1 LFDYFYAGNFVI
13 MLDEHSGSS
22 LYPLKFVPILKE
34 RLWGGNRLGSVL
46 DKKAKTGRFG
56 ESWELSGVPGNLS
69 QVGNGF
75 LKGNNLQEL
84 VEVYMGDLVGEKV
97 YNRFGTE
104 FPVLIKFI
112 DAQDDLSIQV
122 HPDDQLAAERHYS
135 NGKTEMWY
143 VMEACRDSTL
153 VVGFNRETD
162 KAQYQKAL
170 QDKALK
176 NILNFEKVSEG
187 DVFFIP
193 AGRIHA
199 IGKGVLLA
207 EIQQTSDVTYRI
219 YDWERVDAQGRPREL
234 HTELAVDAIDFKK
247 YDTGRIPYRK
257 LPQATARIM
266 QCPYFTA
273 NMVCCS
279 QPMEKD
285 YQHLDS
291 FVIYVCIS
299 GKCIINNGAQGLG
312 VEISKGETVLIPASL
327 ASIQLVPSEPAEI
340 LEVYMSDEQDR

>member
-1 LFDYFYAGNFVI
+1 
-13 MLDEHSGSS
+13 MLDEHSGTS

-34 RLWGGNRLGSVL
+34 RLWGGCRLVSVL
-46 DKKAKTGRFG
+46 GKKAKTGCFG

-97 YNRFGTE
+97 YNRFGIE

-112 DAQDDLSIQV
+112 DAQCDLSIQV
-122 HPDDQLAAERHYS
+122 HPDDRLAAERHYP

-143 VMEACRDSTL
+143 VMEAEHDSTL
-153 VVGFNRETD
+153 VAGFNRETNR
-162 KAQYQKAL
+162 AQYQKAV

-219 YDWERVDAQGRPREL
+219 YDWDRVDAQGKPREL
-234 HTELAVDAIDFKK
+234 HTELAVGAIDFKK
-247 YDTGRIPYRK
+247 CNTGKIPYQK
-257 LPQATARIM
+257 LPQATVRIV

-279 QPMEKD
+279 QPVEKD

-299 GKCIINNGAQGLG
+299 GKCTINNGAQEHG

-327 ASIQLVPSEPAEI
+327 AGIQLVPSEPTEI
-340 LEVYMSDEQDR
+340 LEVYMDDEQSDEKLR